1 MRISLQEAAAKLLA
15 ADSVLITAHVNPD
28 GDALGS
34 SLAMY
39 HLFRQM
45 GKEVQV
51 LIDDDIPEAFGFLP
65 DINIIR
71 KPEEERYQADLLVL
85 LDVSMDRTGRVIEK
99 CQAPVLNIDHHI
111 TNDEKADFL
120 YLDADRA
127 ATAEIVYQLAA
138 QMGVKPDEAAAACI
152 YTGIST
158 DTGNFRYSNT
168 TAFTMRAA
176 ADMIEAGARPH
187 VVSEALEKR
196 SFKEVQDRARAM
208 QTIEM
213 CADGR
218 IAGLYIDNALYETL
232 DTTEG
237 FIDGVRIID
246 TVKVAVLV
254 KEVEPGKCRVSMR
267 SKGVDVSSVAAG
279 FGGGGHIRAAGCTIE
294 KPLADAKAT
303 LLAAL
308 ERAVQAAE

>member
-39 HLFRQM
+39 HLLRQM
-45 GKEVQV
+45 DKEVQV

-267 SKGVDVSSVAAG
+267 SKGVDVSSVAAA

>member
-39 HLFRQM
+39 HLLRQM

-65 DINIIR
+65 DINVIQ

-267 SKGVDVSSVAAG
+267 SKGVDVSSVAAA

>member
-39 HLFRQM
+39 HLLRQM
-45 GKEVQV
+45 DKEVQV

-65 DINIIR
+65 DINVIQ

>member
-1 MRISLQEAAAKLLA
+1 MRISLQETASRLLA
-15 ADSVLITAHVNPD
+15 ADSIVITAHVNPD

-39 HLFRQM
+39 HLLRRL

-65 DINIIR
+65 DIAVIQ
-71 KPEEERYQADLLVL
+71 KPEAERYQADLLVL

-127 ATAEIVYQLAA
+127 ATAEIVYQLAGE
-138 QMGVKPDEAAAACI
+138 MGVKPDEAAAACI

-158 DTGNFRYSNT
+158 DTGSFRYSNT
-168 TAFTMRAA
+168 TPFTMRAA

-213 CADGR
+213 HADGK
-218 IAGLYIDNALYETL
+218 IAGLYIDNGLYETL

-246 TVKVAVLV
+246 TVMVAVLM
-254 KEVEPGKCRVSMR
+254 KEVEPGRCRVSMR
-267 SKGVDVSSVAAG
+267 SRGVDVSSVAAG

-294 KPLADAKAT
+294 KPLAEAKEV

-308 ERAVQAAE
+308 AGTVQDA